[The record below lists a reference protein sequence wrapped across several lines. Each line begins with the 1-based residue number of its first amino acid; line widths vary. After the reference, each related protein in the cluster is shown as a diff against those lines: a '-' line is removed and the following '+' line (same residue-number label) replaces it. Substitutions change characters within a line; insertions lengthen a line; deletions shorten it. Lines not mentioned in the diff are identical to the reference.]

1 MNYARIL
8 LVQRQEVLE
17 EILQTTLST
26 FEREVIVDELMYVE
40 AALSELR
47 VEIKLIVQWLLPV
60 SCDN

>member
-8 LVQRQEVLE
+8 LVQRQEELE

-40 AALSELR
+40 ASLSGLR
-47 VEIKLIVQWLLPV
+47 VEIK
-60 SCDN
+60 

>member
-26 FEREVIVDELMYVE
+26 FEREVIVDELMNVE
-40 AALSELR
+40 AALSEIR
-47 VEIKLIVQWLLPV
+47 VEIK
-60 SCDN
+60 

>member
-8 LVQRQEVLE
+8 LVQRQEELE

-26 FEREVIVDELMYVE
+26 VEREVIVDELMYVE

-47 VEIKLIVQWLLPV
+47 VEIK
-60 SCDN
+60 

>member
-8 LVQRQEVLE
+8 LVQRQEELE

-26 FEREVIVDELMYVE
+26 FEREVIVDKLMYVE

-47 VEIKLIVQWLLPV
+47 VEIK
-60 SCDN
+60 